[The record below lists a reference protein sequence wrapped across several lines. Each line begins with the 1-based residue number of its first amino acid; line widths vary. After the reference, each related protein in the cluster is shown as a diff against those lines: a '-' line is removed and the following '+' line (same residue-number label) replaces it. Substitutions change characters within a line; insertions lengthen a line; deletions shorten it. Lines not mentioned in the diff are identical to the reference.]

1 MDTSKYEQ
9 RLGNRNNKSIRNRNS
24 SNKDV
29 RIPTRKQEQHGIN
42 ENRQIVENKFE
53 NIRELDNSSFSFKQK
68 QLDIIKNN
76 NFVNDDYHTWIR
88 NVEDIKTLEETI
100 NDSDYIDYDNYNH
113 DLSRQDIE
121 NAIDSGKITVYSSYP
136 IKQGVFVLGS
146 CII

>member
-29 RIPTRKQEQHGIN
+29 RIPTRKQKQHGIN
-42 ENRQIVENKFE
+42 ENRQIVENKFK

-88 NVEDIKTLEETI
+88 NVEDIKTLEEAI
-100 NDSDYIDYDNYNH
+100 NDNDWIDCD
-113 DLSRQDIE
+113 E
-121 NAIDSGKITVYSSYP
+121 
-136 IKQGVFVLGS
+136 
-146 CII
+146 